1 MNERLT
7 PEEIKLAS
15 KYIKRYERDAKVM
28 KYCRWIIL
36 LMSLAV
42 ISSSFYLLTKAQ
54 EVGNMN
60 TPEYILKD
68 KKLES
73 DILDRYI
80 DARLEGKKLK
90 TDILSKYIDA
100 RIDLLRLEFG
110 AAFKSYIG
118 AILGGLMLGIFIA
131 TWFWPGR
138 NRLIIKGLR
147 MLISLSENDQKDK
160 II

>member
-1 MNERLT
+1 MNEKLT
-7 PEEIKLAS
+7 PEEIKLVS
-15 KYIKRYERDAKVM
+15 KYINRYERDIKLM
-28 KYCRWIIL
+28 KFGRWIIL
-36 LMSLAV
+36 IFSLAL
-42 ISSSFYLLTKAQ
+42 ISSSFYLLTQAQ
-54 EVGNMN
+54 KVGNMN
-60 TPEYILKD
+60 SPEYILKD

-100 RIDLLRLEFG
+100 RIDLLRIEFG
-110 AAFKSYIG
+110 MALKSYIG
-118 AILGGLMLGIFIA
+118 EIMGCLMLGIFIA

-147 MLISLSENDQKDK
+147 MLISLSEDDQKDN